1 MNKNVHTLISDDLV
15 GEKYILLA
23 DDDSDDCMFFANA
36 LEELKVPFKLKTVFD
51 GEQFMNFL
59 ENKENL
65 PDIIFLDM
73 NMPCK
78 NGFECLVEIRK
89 SERYKMIPVI
99 IISTSLD
106 ENIIK
111 SLHENGAFFYIK
123 KPSLFAHL
131 KKLMSLVI
139 NLIAAGNYRQ
149 PSIEKFVLT
158 AEINAL

>member
-1 MNKNVHTLISDDLV
+1 MNKHENNFTSEDLAD
-15 GEKYILLA
+15 EKYILLA
-23 DDDSDDCMFFANA
+23 DDDTDDCMFFANA

-51 GEQFMNFL
+51 GEQLMNFL
-59 ENKENL
+59 ENKDNL

-78 NGFECLVEIRK
+78 NGFECLVEIRQ
-89 SERYKMIPVI
+89 SELYKMIPVI

-111 SLHENGAFFYIK
+111 LLHENGAFFYIK

-131 KKLMSLVI
+131 KKLMSMVI
-139 NLIAAGNYRQ
+139 NLIAAGNYKQ
-149 PSIEKFVLT
+149 PSIEKFMLT

>member
-1 MNKNVHTLISDDLV
+1 MNKHENNFTSEDLAD
-15 GEKYILLA
+15 EKYILLA
-23 DDDSDDCMFFANA
+23 DDDTDDCMFFANA

-51 GEQFMNFL
+51 GEQLMNFL
-59 ENKENL
+59 ENKDNL

-78 NGFECLVEIRK
+78 NGFECLVEIRQ
-89 SERYKMIPVI
+89 SELYKMIPVI

-111 SLHENGAFFYIK
+111 LLHENGAFFYIK

-131 KKLMSLVI
+131 KKLMSMVI
-139 NLIAAGNYRQ
+139 NLIAAGNYKQ

>member
-1 MNKNVHTLISDDLV
+1 MNKHENNFTSEDLAD
-15 GEKYILLA
+15 EKYILLA
-23 DDDSDDCMFFANA
+23 DDDTDDCMFFANA

-51 GEQFMNFL
+51 GEQLMNFL
-59 ENKENL
+59 ENKDNL

-78 NGFECLVEIRK
+78 NGFECLVEIRQ
-89 SERYKMIPVI
+89 SERYKIIPVI

-111 SLHENGAFFYIK
+111 LIHENGAFFYIK

-139 NLIAAGNYRQ
+139 NLIVAGNYKQ
-149 PSIEKFVLT
+149 PPIEKFVLT

>member
-1 MNKNVHTLISDDLV
+1 MNKHENNFTSEDLAD
-15 GEKYILLA
+15 EKYILLA
-23 DDDSDDCMFFANA
+23 DDDTDDCMFFANA
-36 LEELKVPFKLKTVFD
+36 LEELKLPFKLKTVFD
-51 GEQFMNFL
+51 GEQLMNFL
-59 ENKENL
+59 EDKDNL

-78 NGFECLVEIRK
+78 NGFECLVEIRQ

-111 SLHENGAFFYIK
+111 LLHENGAFFYIK

-131 KKLMSLVI
+131 KKLMSMVI
-139 NLIAAGNYRQ
+139 NLIAAGNYKQ

>member
-1 MNKNVHTLISDDLV
+1 MNKHENNFTSEDLAD
-15 GEKYILLA
+15 EKYILLA
-23 DDDSDDCMFFANA
+23 DDDTDDCMFFANA

-51 GEQFMNFL
+51 GEQLMNFL
-59 ENKENL
+59 ENNENL

-78 NGFECLVEIRK
+78 NGFECLVEIRQ
-89 SERYKMIPVI
+89 SELYKMIPVI

-111 SLHENGAFFYIK
+111 LLHENGAFFYIK

-139 NLIAAGNYRQ
+139 NLIAAGNYKQ
-149 PSIEKFVLT
+149 PSIEKFVVT
-158 AEINAL
+158 AEINEL

>member
-1 MNKNVHTLISDDLV
+1 MP
-15 GEKYILLA
+15 Y
-23 DDDSDDCMFFANA
+23 
-36 LEELKVPFKLKTVFD
+36 KLKTVFD
-51 GEQFMNFL
+51 GEQLMNFL
-59 ENKENL
+59 EYLENL

-73 NMPCK
+73 NRPCK
-78 NGFECLVEIRK
+78 NGFECLVEIRQ
-89 SERYKMIPVI
+89 SERFKMIPVI

-131 KKLMSLVI
+131 KMLLSLVI
-139 NLIAAGNYRQ
+139 NLIAAGNYQ
-149 PSIEKFVLT
+149 QLSIEKFVLT

>member
-1 MNKNVHTLISDDLV
+1 MNKHENNFTSEDLAD
-15 GEKYILLA
+15 EKYILLA
-23 DDDSDDCMFFANA
+23 DDDTDDCMFFANA

-139 NLIAAGNYRQ
+139 NLIAAGNYKQ

>member
-1 MNKNVHTLISDDLV
+1 MNKHENNFTSEDLADQ
-15 GEKYILLA
+15 KYILLA
-23 DDDSDDCMFFANA
+23 DDDTDDCMFFANA
-36 LEELKVPFKLKTVFD
+36 LEELKLPFKLKTVFD
-51 GEQFMNFL
+51 GEQLMNFL
-59 ENKENL
+59 EDKDNL

-78 NGFECLVEIRK
+78 NGFECLVEIRQ

-111 SLHENGAFFYIK
+111 LLHENGAFFYIK

-131 KKLMSLVI
+131 KKLMSMVI
-139 NLIAAGNYRQ
+139 NLIAAGNYEQ

>member
-1 MNKNVHTLISDDLV
+1 MKKDEKIFTIEDLAD
-15 GEKYILLA
+15 EKYILLA
-23 DDDSDDCMFFANA
+23 DDDTDDCMFFANA
-36 LEELKVPFKLKTVFD
+36 LEELKVHYKLKTVFD
-51 GEQFMNFL
+51 GEQLMHFL
-59 ENKENL
+59 ENNENL

-78 NGFECLVEIRK
+78 NGFECLAEIRQ

-111 SLHENGAFFYIK
+111 LLHENGAFFYIK

-139 NLIAAGNYRQ
+139 NLIAAGNYNQ

>member
-1 MNKNVHTLISDDLV
+1 MNKHENNFTSEDLAD
-15 GEKYILLA
+15 EKYILLA
-23 DDDSDDCMFFANA
+23 DDDTDDCMFFANA

-51 GEQFMNFL
+51 GEQLMNFL
-59 ENKENL
+59 ENNENL

-78 NGFECLVEIRK
+78 NGFECLVEIRQ
-89 SERYKMIPVI
+89 SELYKMIPVI

-111 SLHENGAFFYIK
+111 LLHENGAFFYIK

-131 KKLMSLVI
+131 KKLMSMVI
-139 NLIAAGNYRQ
+139 NLIAAGNYKQ

>member
-1 MNKNVHTLISDDLV
+1 
-15 GEKYILLA
+15 
-23 DDDSDDCMFFANA
+23 
-36 LEELKVPFKLKTVFD
+36 
-51 GEQFMNFL
+51 MNFL
-59 ENKENL
+59 EYLENL

-73 NMPCK
+73 NRPCK
-78 NGFECLVEIRK
+78 NGFECLVEIRQ
-89 SERYKMIPVI
+89 SERFKMIPVI

-131 KKLMSLVI
+131 KMLLSLVI
-139 NLIAAGNYRQ
+139 NLIAAGNYQ
-149 PSIEKFVLT
+149 QLSIEKFVLT

>member
-1 MNKNVHTLISDDLV
+1 MNKHEKNFTSEDLAD
-15 GEKYILLA
+15 EKYILLA
-23 DDDSDDCMFFANA
+23 DDDTDDCMFFANA

-51 GEQFMNFL
+51 GEQLMNFL
-59 ENKENL
+59 ENKDNL

-78 NGFECLVEIRK
+78 NGYECLVEIRQ
-89 SERYKMIPVI
+89 SERYKTIPVI

-111 SLHENGAFFYIK
+111 LLHENGAFFYIK

-139 NLIAAGNYRQ
+139 NLIAAGNYKQ

>member
-1 MNKNVHTLISDDLV
+1 MNKHENNFTSEDLAD
-15 GEKYILLA
+15 EKYILLA
-23 DDDSDDCMFFANA
+23 DDDTDDCMFFANA

-51 GEQFMNFL
+51 GEQLMNFL

-89 SERYKMIPVI
+89 SERYKIIPVI

-131 KKLMSLVI
+131 KKLMSMVI
-139 NLIAAGNYRQ
+139 NLIAAGNYKQ

>member
-1 MNKNVHTLISDDLV
+1 MNKHENNFTSEDLADQ
-15 GEKYILLA
+15 KYILLA
-23 DDDSDDCMFFANA
+23 DDDTDDCMFFANA
-36 LEELKVPFKLKTVFD
+36 LEELKLPFKLKTVFD
-51 GEQFMNFL
+51 GEQLMNFL
-59 ENKENL
+59 EDKDNL

-78 NGFECLVEIRK
+78 NGFECLVEIRQ

-111 SLHENGAFFYIK
+111 LLHENGAFFYIK

-131 KKLMSLVI
+131 KKLMSMVI
-139 NLIAAGNYRQ
+139 NLIAAGNYKQ

>member
-1 MNKNVHTLISDDLV
+1 MNKHENNFTSEDLAD
-15 GEKYILLA
+15 EKYILLA
-23 DDDSDDCMFFANA
+23 DDDTDDCMFFANA

-51 GEQFMNFL
+51 GEQLMNFL
-59 ENKENL
+59 KNTENL

-78 NGFECLVEIRK
+78 NGFECLVEIRQ
-89 SERYKMIPVI
+89 SELYKMIPVI

-111 SLHENGAFFYIK
+111 LLHENGAFFYIK